1 MFGLLYFL
9 RNIALRY
16 AQKRN
21 CLFLTSTFLTSE
33 TRPAQVS
40 GTTICHV
47 PKKQYL
53 CSVIQVVSYAHDSV
67 RIKSQVSP
75 KWVPSKSHF
84 LADKDGRKEGRRRI
98 QKDSAGFRR
107 IQKNSEDTY
116 YSNGLWPIN
125 KIFNIGLSYPMGGN
139 SVETFEGNLRFLE
152 EAAIV
157 TSSW

>member
-40 GTTICHV
+40 GTTIAMCR
-47 PKKQYL
+47 KSSTFAAQL
-53 CSVIQVVSYAHDSV
+53 WTSDCTHDSV

-107 IQKNSEDTY
+107 IQKTLLDFACKGTKNFWDVQIY
-116 YSNGLWPIN
+116 KN
-125 KIFNIGLSYPMGGN
+125 KISQNLQNYFLV
-139 SVETFEGNLRFLE
+139 VE
-152 EAAIV
+152 
-157 TSSW
+157 